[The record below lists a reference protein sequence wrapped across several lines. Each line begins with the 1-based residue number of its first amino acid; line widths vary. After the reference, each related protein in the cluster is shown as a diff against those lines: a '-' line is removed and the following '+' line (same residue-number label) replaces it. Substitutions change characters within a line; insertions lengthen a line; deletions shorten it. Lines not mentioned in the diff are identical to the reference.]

1 MRGAGEVADPPDI
14 GRRMKL
20 FRVEGGRKLKE
31 VAAAAGM
38 QPSQLS
44 RIEGCKTDPKWTTVE
59 RIAKALEVDVSD
71 LVSKD
76 EPV

>member
-20 FRVEGGRKLKE
+20 LRVERGRKLKE

-44 RIEGCKTDPKWTTVE
+44 RIESCRTDPKWTTVE
-59 RIAKALEVDVSD
+59 RIANALEVEMSD
-71 LVSKD
+71 LVSRN
-76 EPV
+76 